1 MQIYD
6 FLAHY
11 WFIGS
16 LERGHGGYGGHS
28 GNTLQKLSGHQT
40 YEVFKTS

>member
-16 LERGHGGYGGHS
+16 LERGHGGHS